1 MSESCIDCP
10 GLAWPVHHLVAK
22 HPSALQLLTA
32 PHPLALLGLGVHLAQ
47 FTGSGSSCFREFHM
61 PRSPGFD
68 LFCGLHQE
76 FTNCKGSAF
85 IEELHTQ
92 QFVPSRSPAAGIPFV
107 AVNIGCKP
115 TELAHLKS
123 DYIIDWHLLTFL
135 GNCRIFN
142 YAEYQIDYLL
152 GACGRS
158 LVSGYG
164 SGYPTYVWH
173 KYSYNAYI
181 DWPLRGQYSFYGNV
195 RGPWTTPTT
204 GPDGPIYVQVS
215 PHICC
220 SSQA

>member
-1 MSESCIDCP
+1 MDQAKNVYGSGTPMLLFECP
-10 GLAWPVHHLVAK
+10 PGEK
-22 HPSALQLLTA
+22 LLTSKSGTNIDQ
-32 PHPLALLGLGVHLAQ
+32 HLLSLLG
-47 FTGSGSSCFREFHM
+47 
-61 PRSPGFD
+61 
-68 LFCGLHQE
+68 
-76 FTNCKGSAF
+76 
-85 IEELHTQ
+85 I
-92 QFVPSRSPAAGIPFV
+92 
-107 AVNIGCKP
+107 
-115 TELAHLKS
+115 
-123 DYIIDWHLLTFL
+123 
-135 GNCRIFN
+135 CRIFN

-215 PHICC
+215 PAILGQARHDACC
-220 SSQA
+220 CTCHSEGGGAYPAALVPIAQSWLNGLADLSYPLYLSLCPCVSGLRLHQRLTGVRHPAGLACSAIIFIS